1 MRQLPELHTKFI
13 EVGKEW
19 PENSTFAH
27 FGHTLEDRVLAHM
40 ESFISVKFGPSQ
52 FSLHIDGLLVNGA
65 SATNDAGFKNALQ
78 ALVRDTTGFT
88 WGSGTKITSRGWRW
102 PHGAFRLGT
111 PLCFSSKCKKHAFP
125 HVVNQHHTFNIPRYR
140 SIW

>member
-65 SATNDAGFKNALQ
+65 GATNDAGFKKRTAGPRARHDWLHMGFGYK
-78 ALVRDTTGFT
+78 DHFT
-88 WGSGTKITSRGWRW
+88 WLEMATRCLSFGDSTLFLFQMQETC
-102 PHGAFRLGT
+102 L
-111 PLCFSSKCKKHAFP
+111 SSC
-125 HVVNQHHTFNIPRYR
+125 R
-140 SIW
+140 